1 QNAVKQYRILLQENG
16 FTTAG
21 QYPSVEHLYKMV
33 GETCYHVDT
42 EHCFDGDPDCPNIY
56 FLLGEPTGGFYY
68 VKEEP
73 KKQQL
78 DLDDLKEG
86 LGALKGLFKK

>member
-1 QNAVKQYRILLQENG
+1 MYCQILLQNG
-16 FTTAG
+16 FRQAG
-21 QYPSVEHLYKMV
+21 QYPNKEHLYKMID
-33 GETCYHVDT
+33 GICYHVDT